1 MAVPA
6 VQTLAFFSRR
16 THRNR
21 EIPGLIEAERP
32 NTVDAASRSARRAL
46 LVRAGTHVFANAAP
60 VLKSRTLLDFLL
72 MATVSVGTPVL
83 PSAFHRRSDN
93 LQPLQTFA

>member
-16 THRNR
+16 TNRNL
-21 EIPGLIEAERP
+21 EIPGLIQTEPA
-32 NTVDAASRSARRAL
+32 NTLDAASRLARRAL

-60 VLKSRTLLDFLL
+60 VLTKPARQRIVIMGKTSVWPGR
-72 MATVSVGTPVL
+72 ATE
-83 PSAFHRRSDN
+83 A
-93 LQPLQTFA
+93 

>member
-16 THRNR
+16 THWNL

-46 LVRAGTHVFANAAP
+46 LVRAVINVFANAAP
-60 VLKSRTLLDFLL
+60 VLTKPARQRIVIMGKTSVWPGR
-72 MATVSVGTPVL
+72 ATE
-83 PSAFHRRSDN
+83 A
-93 LQPLQTFA
+93 